1 MLFSRLFT
9 PVLVMSLANDARISF
24 MTILDERTQKGEWRR
39 KIFCLASFYLCRFC
53 DFCRPLVHVRSFR
66 RDGPWSTRRLFDGV
80 AGMQPLDALSE
91 GDGKFLLHKHG
102 LQ

>member
-1 MLFSRLFT
+1 MKERKTVSGVEKHSAWLHFT
-9 PVLVMSLANDARISF
+9 SVDSAI
-24 MTILDERTQKGEWRR
+24 
-39 KIFCLASFYLCRFC
+39 
-53 DFCRPLVHVRSFR
+53 FCRPLVHIRSFR
-66 RDGPWSTRRLFDGV
+66 RDGPCPTRRLFDGV